1 MKKIRIIAAVLAA
14 LLLIGGAVIKICGA
28 DDNADLEPTLPLE
41 SEISKE
47 QAIKDLKYVFDTV
60 SANHPALLTDGNAE
74 NEFNSSYV
82 KLRRELMSKD
92 SVTITELWDKSA
104 ELVCTLDDAHT
115 IVTVSGTEYVSGGDE
130 ISDAYESGTLV
141 SIDGISADSM
151 KEHFKNVFPYEPQV
165 SFYADYMFGVALEY
179 GSWLTLLGADVLDG
193 IDVVI
198 GENSEAKHFDMTD
211 EPPERKQL
219 ELCSYKIDKE
229 NSLGV
234 FTLNRCEMSAEYT
247 EKLSEF
253 FTKVKDND
261 IKNVAVDLRS
271 NGGGTTEVIN
281 EFLRYIN
288 ISDYKLFGGTD
299 IRIGGN
305 LISYRDEITP
315 NKPVG
320 NAFDGKVYVLTSQY
334 TFSSAMDFAT
344 VIQDNGIGKVIG
356 ETPGNM
362 PTAYGDKLSFQLP
375 ESKLVLSVSYKKF
388 YRADMTK
395 SIEPLIPDYT
405 VDADKAEEKLVEY
418 IKSRS

>member
-1 MKKIRIIAAVLAA
+1 MRVTA
-14 LLLIGGAVIKICGA
+14 LLLAVILAVGGIVLKISGYDA
-28 DDNADLEPTLPLE
+28 QTDFEPTLPLE

-74 NEFNSSYV
+74 NKFNSSYV

-151 KEHFKNVFPYEPQV
+151 KEHFKKVFPYEPQV

-179 GSWLTLLGADVLDG
+179 GSWLTLLGADVSDG
-193 IDVVI
+193 IDVVFS
-198 GENSEAKHFDMTD
+198 GNNETKHFDMTD

-229 NSLGV
+229 NSLGI
-234 FTLNRCEMSAEYT
+234 FTLNRCEMSQEYT
-247 EKLSEF
+247 DRLSEF
-253 FTKVKDND
+253 FGAVRDNN
-261 IKNVAVDLRS
+261 IGNIAVDLRS

-299 IRIGGN
+299 IRNGGK

-315 NKPVG
+315 NKPVD
-320 NAFDGKVYVLTSQY
+320 NAFDGRVYVLTSNY

-356 ETPGNM
+356 EIPGNM
-362 PTAYGDKLSFQLP
+362 PTAYGDKRGFQLP

-388 YRADMTK
+388 YRVDINK
-395 SIEPLIPDYT
+395 SEEPLIPDCT
-405 VDADKAEEKLVEY
+405 VNADEALEKLVEY
-418 IKSRS
+418 IK

>member
-1 MKKIRIIAAVLAA
+1 MRVTA
-14 LLLIGGAVIKICGA
+14 LLLAVILAVGGIVLKICGYDA
-28 DDNADLEPTLPLE
+28 QTDFEPTLPLDTVLN
-41 SEISKE
+41 SE
-47 QAIKDLKYVFDTV
+47 QAQKDLKYVYDTV
-60 SANHPALLTDGNAE
+60 RAKHPLFLIDDGAE
-74 NEFNSSYV
+74 KRFGDVYI
-82 KLRRELMSKD
+82 KLRRELMDKD
-92 SVTITELWDKSA
+92 SVTVNELWEKSA

-115 IVTVSGTEYVSGGDE
+115 IVTASGTEYVNGGNE
-130 ISDAYESGTLV
+130 ISKAYNDGTLV

-151 KEHFKNVFPYEPQV
+151 KEHFKKVFPCEPQV
-165 SFYADYMFGVALEY
+165 SFYADYMFGVVLEY
-179 GSWLTLLGADVLDG
+179 GSWFTLLGADVSDG

-198 GENSEAKHFDMTD
+198 GENAKHFDMTD
-211 EPPERKQL
+211 EEPARKQL

-247 EKLSEF
+247 DRLSEF
-253 FTKVKDND
+253 FSAVRDNN
-261 IKNVAVDLRS
+261 IGNIAVDLRS

-315 NKPVG
+315 NKHVE
-320 NAFDGKVYVLTSQY
+320 NAFDGNVYVLTSQY

-356 ETPGNM
+356 EIPGNM

-375 ESKLVLSVSYKKF
+375 ESKLLLGVSYKKF
-388 YRADMTK
+388 YRVDIDK
-395 SIEPLIPDYT
+395 SEEPLIPDCT
-405 VDADKAEEKLVEY
+405 VNADEALEKLVEY
-418 IKSRS
+418 IK

>member
-1 MKKIRIIAAVLAA
+1 MNKLRVTA
-14 LLLIGGAVIKICGA
+14 LLLAVILAVGGIVLKISGYDA
-28 DDNADLEPTLPLE
+28 QTDFEPTLPLE

-92 SVTITELWDKSA
+92 SVTVNELWEKSA
-104 ELVCTLDDAHT
+104 KLVCTLDDAHT
-115 IVTVSGTEYVSGGDE
+115 IVTVSGTEYVNGGNE
-130 ISDAYESGTLV
+130 ISTAYRSGTLL

-165 SFYADYMFGVALEY
+165 SFYADYMLGEALQY
-179 GSWLTLLGADVLDG
+179 GSWLTLLGADVSDG
-193 IDVVI
+193 IDVVF
-198 GENSEAKHFDMTD
+198 GGNNETKHFDMTD

-234 FTLNRCEMSAEYT
+234 FTLNRCEMSQEYT
-247 EKLSEF
+247 DRLSEF
-253 FTKVKDND
+253 FGVVRDNN
-261 IKNVAVDLRS
+261 IGNIAVDLRS

-288 ISDYKLFGGTD
+288 ISDYKLVGGMD
-299 IRIGGN
+299 IRNGGK

-315 NKPVG
+315 NKPVD
-320 NAFDGKVYVLTSQY
+320 NAFDGRVYVLTSQY

-356 ETPGNM
+356 EIPGNM
-362 PTAYGDKLSFQLP
+362 PTAYGDKRGFQLP

-388 YRADMTK
+388 YRVDINK
-395 SIEPLIPDYT
+395 SEEPLIPDCT
-405 VDADKAEEKLVEY
+405 VNADEALEKLVEY
-418 IKSRS
+418 IK

>member
-1 MKKIRIIAAVLAA
+1 MRVTA
-14 LLLIGGAVIKICGA
+14 LLLAVILAVGGIVLKISGYDA
-28 DDNADLEPTLPLE
+28 QTDFEPTLPLE

-92 SVTITELWDKSA
+92 SVTVTELWEKSA

-115 IVTVSGTEYVSGGDE
+115 IVTVSGTEYVSGGNE
-130 ISDAYESGTLV
+130 ISKAYNDGTLV

-179 GSWLTLLGADVLDG
+179 GSWLTLLGADVSDG
-193 IDVVI
+193 IDVVF
-198 GENSEAKHFDMTD
+198 GGNNETKHFDMTD

-229 NSLGV
+229 NSLGI
-234 FTLNRCEMSAEYT
+234 FTLNRCEMSQEYT
-247 EKLSEF
+247 DRLLEF
-253 FTKVKDND
+253 FSAVRDNN
-261 IKNVAVDLRS
+261 IGNIAVDLRS

-315 NKPVG
+315 NKPVD
-320 NAFDGKVYVLTSQY
+320 NAFDGRVYVLTSQY

-356 ETPGNM
+356 EIPGNM
-362 PTAYGDKLSFQLP
+362 PTAYGDKRGFQLP

-388 YRADMTK
+388 YRVDINK
-395 SIEPLIPDYT
+395 SEEPLIPDCT
-405 VDADKAEEKLVEY
+405 VNADEALEKLVEY
-418 IKSRS
+418 IK

>member
-1 MKKIRIIAAVLAA
+1 MKKLRVTAVVLAVI
-14 LLLIGGAVIKICGA
+14 LAVSGIVLKITGSE
-28 DDNADLEPTLPLE
+28 DNTEPTLPLDTVL
-41 SEISKE
+41 STE
-47 QAIKDLKYVFDTV
+47 QAQKDFKYVYDTV
-60 SANHPALLTDGNAE
+60 RANHPAFLIDEYTDKKFGE
-74 NEFNSSYV
+74 TYIS
-82 KLRRELMSKD
+82 LRKELSDKEQ
-92 SVTITELWDKSA
+92 ITVNELWEMSA
-104 ELVCTLDDAHT
+104 KLVCTLDDAHT
-115 IVTVSGTEYVSGGDE
+115 IVTVSGTKYVSGGCE
-130 ISDAYESGTLV
+130 ISSAYKNGTLV

-151 KEHFKNVFPYEPQV
+151 KEHFKKVFPYEPQV

-179 GSWLTLLGADVLDG
+179 GSWLTLLGADVSDG

-253 FTKVKDND
+253 FGKVKDND

-315 NKPVG
+315 NKHVED
-320 NAFDGKVYVLTSQY
+320 AFDGKVYVLTSNY

-362 PTAYGDKLSFQLP
+362 PTAYGDKLGFQLP

-388 YRADMTK
+388 YRVDINK
-395 SIEPLIPDYT
+395 SIEPLIPDYAA
-405 VDADKAEEKLVEY
+405 DAETAEKKLVEY
-418 IKSRS
+418 IK

>member
-1 MKKIRIIAAVLAA
+1 MNKLRVTA
-14 LLLIGGAVIKICGA
+14 LLLAVILAVGGIVLKICGYDA
-28 DDNADLEPTLPLE
+28 QTDFEPTLPLE
-41 SEISKE
+41 TKISKE
-47 QAIKDLKYVFDTV
+47 QAVKDLKYVFDTV
-60 SANHPALLTDGNAE
+60 SANHPALLTDENAE
-74 NEFNSSYV
+74 NKFNSSYV

-92 SVTITELWDKSA
+92 SVTITELWEKSA

-115 IVTVSGTEYVSGGDE
+115 IVTVSGTEYVNGGNE
-130 ISDAYESGTLV
+130 ISKAYNDGTLV

-151 KEHFKNVFPYEPQV
+151 KEHFKKVFPCEPQV
-165 SFYADYMFGVALEY
+165 SFYADYMYGVALEY
-179 GSWLTLLGADVLDG
+179 GSWLTLLGADVSDG
-193 IDVVI
+193 IDVVFS
-198 GENSEAKHFDMTD
+198 GNKETKHFDMTD

-247 EKLSEF
+247 DRLSEF
-253 FTKVKDND
+253 FGAVRDNN
-261 IKNVAVDLRS
+261 IGNIAVDLRS

-299 IRIGGN
+299 IRFGGN

-315 NKPVG
+315 NKHVE

-334 TFSSAMDFAT
+334 TFSSAMDFAM

-356 ETPGNM
+356 EMPGNM
-362 PTAYGDKLSFQLP
+362 PTAYGDKLGFQIP

-388 YRADMTK
+388 YRVDINK

-405 VDADKAEEKLVEY
+405 VEADKALEKLVEY
-418 IKSRS
+418 IK

>member
-1 MKKIRIIAAVLAA
+1 MNKLRVTA
-14 LLLIGGAVIKICGA
+14 LLLAVILAVGGIVLKISGYDA
-28 DDNADLEPTLPLE
+28 QTDFEPTLPLDTRL
-41 SEISKE
+41 SSE
-47 QAIKDLKYVFDTV
+47 QAQKDLKYVYDTV
-60 SANHPALLTDGNAE
+60 RAKHPLFLIDDGAE
-74 NEFNSSYV
+74 KRFGDVYI
-82 KLRRELMSKD
+82 KLRRELMDKD
-92 SVTITELWDKSA
+92 SVTVNELWEKSA

-115 IVTVSGTEYVSGGDE
+115 IVTASGTEYVNGGNE
-130 ISDAYESGTLV
+130 ISKAYNDGTLV

-151 KEHFKNVFPYEPQV
+151 KEHFKKVFPCEPQV
-165 SFYADYMFGVALEY
+165 SFYADYMFGVVLEY
-179 GSWLTLLGADVLDG
+179 GSWLTLLGADVSDG
-193 IDVVI
+193 IDVVF
-198 GENSEAKHFDMTD
+198 GENAKHFDMTD

-247 EKLSEF
+247 DRLSEF
-253 FTKVKDND
+253 FSAVRDNN
-261 IKNVAVDLRS
+261 IGNIAVDLRS

-315 NKPVG
+315 NKHVE
-320 NAFDGKVYVLTSQY
+320 NAFDGRVYVLTSQY
-334 TFSSAMDFAT
+334 TFSSAMDFAM
-344 VIQDNGIGKVIG
+344 VIHDNGIGKVIG

-388 YRADMTK
+388 YRVDINK
-395 SIEPLIPDYT
+395 SEEPLIPDCT
-405 VDADKAEEKLVEY
+405 VNADEALEKLVEY
-418 IKSRS
+418 KK

>member
-1 MKKIRIIAAVLAA
+1 MNKLRVTA
-14 LLLIGGAVIKICGA
+14 LLLAVILAVGGIVLKICGYDA
-28 DDNADLEPTLPLE
+28 QTDFEPTLPLE
-41 SEISKE
+41 TKISKE
-47 QAIKDLKYVFDTV
+47 QAVKDLKYVFDTV
-60 SANHPALLTDGNAE
+60 SANHPALLTDENAE
-74 NEFNSSYV
+74 NKFNSSYV

-92 SVTITELWDKSA
+92 SVTITELWEKSA

-115 IVTVSGTEYVSGGDE
+115 IVTVSGTEYVNGGNE
-130 ISDAYESGTLV
+130 ISKAYNDGTLV

-151 KEHFKNVFPYEPQV
+151 KEHFKKVFPCEPQV
-165 SFYADYMFGVALEY
+165 SFYADYMYGVALEY
-179 GSWLTLLGADVLDG
+179 GSWLTLLGADVSDG
-193 IDVVI
+193 IDVVFS
-198 GENSEAKHFDMTD
+198 GNKETKHFDMTD

-247 EKLSEF
+247 DRLSEF
-253 FTKVKDND
+253 FGAVRDNN
-261 IKNVAVDLRS
+261 IGNIAVDLRS

-299 IRIGGN
+299 IRFGGN

-315 NKPVG
+315 NKHVE

-334 TFSSAMDFAT
+334 TFSSAMDFAM

-356 ETPGNM
+356 EIPGNM
-362 PTAYGDKLSFQLP
+362 PTAYGDKLGFQIP

-388 YRADMTK
+388 YRVDINK

-405 VDADKAEEKLVEY
+405 VEADKALEKLVEY
-418 IKSRS
+418 IK

>member
-1 MKKIRIIAAVLAA
+1 MNKLRVTA
-14 LLLIGGAVIKICGA
+14 LLLAVILAVGGIVLKISGYDA
-28 DDNADLEPTLPLE
+28 QTDFEPTLPLNTVLN
-41 SEISKE
+41 SE
-47 QAIKDLKYVFDTV
+47 QAQKDLKYVYDTV
-60 SANHPALLTDGNAE
+60 RANHPLFLIDDGAE
-74 NEFNSSYV
+74 KRFGDVYI
-82 KLRRELMSKD
+82 KLRRELMDKD
-92 SVTITELWDKSA
+92 SVTVKELWEKSA

-115 IVTVSGTEYVSGGDE
+115 IVTVSGTEYVNGGNE
-130 ISDAYESGTLV
+130 ISKAYNDGTLV

-151 KEHFKNVFPYEPQV
+151 KEHFKKVFPCEPQV
-165 SFYADYMFGVALEY
+165 SFYADYMFGVVLEY
-179 GSWLTLLGADVLDG
+179 GSWLTLLGADVSDG

-198 GENSEAKHFDMTD
+198 GENAKHFDMTD
-211 EPPERKQL
+211 EEPARKQL

-247 EKLSEF
+247 DRLSEF
-253 FTKVKDND
+253 FSAVRDNN
-261 IKNVAVDLRS
+261 IGNIAVDLRS

-315 NKPVG
+315 NKHVE
-320 NAFDGKVYVLTSQY
+320 NAFDGNVYVLTSQY

-356 ETPGNM
+356 EIPGNM

-375 ESKLVLSVSYKKF
+375 ESKLLLGVSYKKF
-388 YRADMTK
+388 YRVDIDK
-395 SIEPLIPDYT
+395 SEEPLIPDCT
-405 VDADKAEEKLVEY
+405 VNADEALEKLVEY
-418 IKSRS
+418 IK

>member
-1 MKKIRIIAAVLAA
+1 MKKTRIIAAVLAA
-14 LLLIGGAVIKICGA
+14 VLLVGGAVMKICGA
-28 DDNADLEPTLPLE
+28 DSNKELEPTLPLE
-41 SEISKE
+41 TKISKE
-47 QAIKDLKYVFDTV
+47 QAVKDLKYVFDTV

-74 NEFNSSYV
+74 NKFNSSYV

-115 IVTVSGTEYVSGGDE
+115 IVTVSGTQYVSGGDE

-165 SFYADYMFGVALEY
+165 SFYADYMFGEALQY
-179 GSWLTLLGADVLDG
+179 GSWLTLLGADVSDG
-193 IDVVI
+193 IDVVF
-198 GENSEAKHFDMTD
+198 GGNNETKHFDMTD

-229 NSLGV
+229 NSLGI

-247 EKLSEF
+247 DRLLEF
-253 FTKVKDND
+253 FSAVRDNN
-261 IKNVAVDLRS
+261 IGNIAVDLRS

-315 NKPVG
+315 NKPVD
-320 NAFDGKVYVLTSQY
+320 NAFDGRVYVLTSQY

-356 ETPGNM
+356 EIPGNM
-362 PTAYGDKLSFQLP
+362 PTAYGDKRGFQLP

-388 YRADMTK
+388 YRVDINK
-395 SIEPLIPDYT
+395 SEEPLIPDCT
-405 VDADKAEEKLVEY
+405 VNADEALEKLVEY
-418 IKSRS
+418 IK

>member
-1 MKKIRIIAAVLAA
+1 MRVTA
-14 LLLIGGAVIKICGA
+14 LLLAVILAVGGIVLKICGYDA
-28 DDNADLEPTLPLE
+28 QTDFEPTLPLE
-41 SEISKE
+41 TKISKE
-47 QAIKDLKYVFDTV
+47 QAVKDLKYVFDTV
-60 SANHPALLTDGNAE
+60 SANHPALLTDENAE
-74 NEFNSSYV
+74 NKFNSSYV

-92 SVTITELWDKSA
+92 SVTITELWEKSA

-115 IVTVSGTEYVSGGDE
+115 IVTVSGTEYVNGGNE
-130 ISDAYESGTLV
+130 ISKAYNDGTLV
-141 SIDGISADSM
+141 SIDGVSADSM
-151 KEHFKNVFPYEPQV
+151 KEHFKKVFPCEPQV
-165 SFYADYMFGVALEY
+165 GFYADYMLGVALEY
-179 GSWLTLLGADVLDG
+179 GSWLTLLGVDVSDG
-193 IDVVI
+193 IDVVF
-198 GENSEAKHFDMTD
+198 GENAKHFDMTD

-229 NSLGV
+229 NSLGI
-234 FTLNRCEMSAEYT
+234 FTLNRCEMSQEYT
-247 EKLSEF
+247 DRLSDF
-253 FTKVKDND
+253 FSAVRDNN
-261 IKNVAVDLRS
+261 IGNIAVDLRS

-315 NKPVG
+315 NKHVE

-334 TFSSAMDFAT
+334 TFSSAMDFAM

-356 ETPGNM
+356 EMPGNM
-362 PTAYGDKLSFQLP
+362 PTAYGDKLSFQLS

-388 YRADMTK
+388 YRVDINK

-405 VDADKAEEKLVEY
+405 VEADKALEKLVEY
-418 IKSRS
+418 IK

>member
-1 MKKIRIIAAVLAA
+1 MRVTA
-14 LLLIGGAVIKICGA
+14 LLLAVILAVGGIVLKICGYDA
-28 DDNADLEPTLPLE
+28 QTDFEPTLPLE
-41 SEISKE
+41 TKISKE
-47 QAIKDLKYVFDTV
+47 QAVKDLKYVFDTV
-60 SANHPALLTDGNAE
+60 SANHPALLTDENAE
-74 NEFNSSYV
+74 NKFNSSYV

-92 SVTITELWDKSA
+92 SVTITELWEKSA

-115 IVTVSGTEYVSGGDE
+115 IVTVSGTEYVNGGNE
-130 ISDAYESGTLV
+130 ISKAYNDGTLV

-151 KEHFKNVFPYEPQV
+151 KEHFKKVFPCEPQV
-165 SFYADYMFGVALEY
+165 SFYADYMYGVALEY
-179 GSWLTLLGADVLDG
+179 GSWLTLLGADVSDG
-193 IDVVI
+193 IDVVFS
-198 GENSEAKHFDMTD
+198 GNKETKHFDMTD

-247 EKLSEF
+247 DRLSEF
-253 FTKVKDND
+253 FGAVRDNN
-261 IKNVAVDLRS
+261 IGNIAVDLRS

-299 IRIGGN
+299 IRFGGN

-315 NKPVG
+315 NKHVE

-334 TFSSAMDFAT
+334 TFSSAMDFAM

-356 ETPGNM
+356 EIPGNM
-362 PTAYGDKLSFQLP
+362 PTAYGDKLGFQIP

-388 YRADMTK
+388 YRVDINK

-405 VDADKAEEKLVEY
+405 VEADKALEKLVEY
-418 IKSRS
+418 IK

>member
-1 MKKIRIIAAVLAA
+1 MNKLRVTA
-14 LLLIGGAVIKICGA
+14 LLLAVILAVGGIVLKICGYDA
-28 DDNADLEPTLPLE
+28 QTDFEPTLPLE
-41 SEISKE
+41 TKISKE
-47 QAIKDLKYVFDTV
+47 QAVKDLKYVFDTV
-60 SANHPALLTDGNAE
+60 SANHPALLTDENAE
-74 NEFNSSYV
+74 NKFNSSYV

-104 ELVCTLDDAHT
+104 ELVYALEDAHT
-115 IVTVSGTEYVSGGDE
+115 IVTVSGTEYVNGGNE
-130 ISDAYESGTLV
+130 ISKAYNDGTLV

-151 KEHFKNVFPYEPQV
+151 KEHFKKVFPCEPQV
-165 SFYADYMFGVALEY
+165 SFYADYMYGVALEY
-179 GSWLTLLGADVLDG
+179 GSWLTLLGADVSDG
-193 IDVVI
+193 IDVVFS
-198 GENSEAKHFDMTD
+198 GNKETKHFDMTD

-229 NSLGV
+229 NSLGI
-234 FTLNRCEMSAEYT
+234 FTLNRCEMSQEYT
-247 EKLSEF
+247 DRLSEF
-253 FTKVKDND
+253 FSAVRDNN
-261 IKNVAVDLRS
+261 IGNIAVDLRS

-315 NKPVG
+315 NKHVE

-356 ETPGNM
+356 EIPGNM
-362 PTAYGDKLSFQLP
+362 PTAYGDKLGFQLP

-388 YRADMTK
+388 YRVDINK

-405 VDADKAEEKLVEY
+405 VEADKALEKLVEY
-418 IKSRS
+418 IK

>member
-1 MKKIRIIAAVLAA
+1 MRVTA
-14 LLLIGGAVIKICGA
+14 LLLAVILAVGGIVLKISGYDA
-28 DDNADLEPTLPLE
+28 QTDFEPTLPLDTVL
-41 SEISKE
+41 SSE
-47 QAIKDLKYVFDTV
+47 QAVKDLKYVFDTV
-60 SANHPALLTDGNAE
+60 SANHPALLTDENAE
-74 NEFNSSYV
+74 NKFNSSYV

-92 SVTITELWDKSA
+92 SVTITELWEKSA

-115 IVTVSGTEYVSGGDE
+115 IVTASGTEYVSGGNE
-130 ISDAYESGTLV
+130 ISKAYNDGTLV

-151 KEHFKNVFPYEPQV
+151 KEHFKKVFPCEPQV
-165 SFYADYMFGVALEY
+165 SFYAEYMLGVVLEY
-179 GSWLTLLGADVLDG
+179 GSWLTLLGADISDG
-193 IDVVI
+193 IDVVFS
-198 GENSEAKHFDMTD
+198 GKTETKHFDMTD
-211 EPPERKQL
+211 EPPERKQI

-234 FTLNRCEMSAEYT
+234 FTLNRCEMSQEYT
-247 EKLSEF
+247 DMLSEF
-253 FTKVKDND
+253 FSAERDNN
-261 IKNVAVDLRS
+261 IGNIAVDLRS

-288 ISDYKLFGGTD
+288 ISDYKLFGGTE

-315 NKPVG
+315 NKHVE

-362 PTAYGDKLSFQLP
+362 PTAYGDKLGFQLP
-375 ESKLVLSVSYKKF
+375 KSKLVLSVSYKKF
-388 YRADMTK
+388 YRVDINK

-405 VDADKAEEKLVEY
+405 VEADKALEKLVEY
-418 IKSRS
+418 IK

>member
-1 MKKIRIIAAVLAA
+1 MKKLRVTAVVLAVILA
-14 LLLIGGAVIKICGA
+14 VSGIVLKISGAE
-28 DDNADLEPTLPLE
+28 DNTEPTLPLDTVL
-41 SEISKE
+41 STE
-47 QAIKDLKYVFDTV
+47 QAQKDFKYVYDAV
-60 SANHPALLTDGNAE
+60 RANHPAFLIDEYTEKKFGE
-74 NEFNSSYV
+74 TYIS
-82 KLRRELMSKD
+82 LRKELSDKEQ
-92 SVTITELWDKSA
+92 ITVNELWEMSA
-104 ELVCTLDDAHT
+104 KLVCTLDDAHT
-115 IVTVSGTEYVSGGDE
+115 IVTVSGTQYVSGGDE
-130 ISDAYESGTLV
+130 ISSAYENGTLV

-179 GSWLTLLGADVLDG
+179 GSWLTLLGADISDG

-211 EPPERKQL
+211 EPPARKQL

-229 NSLGV
+229 NSLGI
-234 FTLNRCEMSAEYT
+234 FTLNRCEMSGEYT
-247 EKLSEF
+247 DKLSEF
-253 FTKVKDND
+253 FGKVKDND

-315 NKPVG
+315 NKHVE
-320 NAFDGKVYVLTSQY
+320 NAFDGNIYVLTSQY

-418 IKSRS
+418 IK

>member
-1 MKKIRIIAAVLAA
+1 MRVTA
-14 LLLIGGAVIKICGA
+14 LLLAVILAVGGIVLKISGYDA
-28 DDNADLEPTLPLE
+28 QTDFEPTLPLE

-92 SVTITELWDKSA
+92 SVTVTELWEKSA

-115 IVTVSGTEYVSGGDE
+115 IVTVSGTEYVNGGSE
-130 ISDAYESGTLV
+130 ISTAYKSGTLL

-151 KEHFKNVFPYEPQV
+151 KEHFKKVFPYEPQV
-165 SFYADYMFGVALEY
+165 SFYADYMFGEALQY
-179 GSWLTLLGADVLDG
+179 GSWLTLLGADVSDG
-193 IDVVI
+193 IDVVFS
-198 GENSEAKHFDMTD
+198 GNNETKHFDMTD

-229 NSLGV
+229 NSLGI
-234 FTLNRCEMSAEYT
+234 FTLNRCEMSQEYT
-247 EKLSEF
+247 DRLSEF
-253 FTKVKDND
+253 FSAVRDNN
-261 IKNVAVDLRS
+261 IGNIAVDLRS

-288 ISDYKLFGGTD
+288 ISDYKLVGGMD
-299 IRIGGN
+299 IRNGGK

-315 NKPVG
+315 NKPVD
-320 NAFDGKVYVLTSQY
+320 NAFGGRVYALTSNY

-356 ETPGNM
+356 EIPGNM
-362 PTAYGDKLSFQLP
+362 PTAYGDKLGFQLP

-388 YRADMTK
+388 YRVDINK
-395 SIEPLIPDYT
+395 SEEPLIPDCT
-405 VDADKAEEKLVEY
+405 VNADDALEKLVEY
-418 IKSRS
+418 IK

>member
-1 MKKIRIIAAVLAA
+1 MNKLRVTALVLAVILA
-14 LLLIGGAVIKICGA
+14 VGGIVLKISGYDAQA
-28 DDNADLEPTLPLE
+28 DFEPTLPLDTVLN
-41 SEISKE
+41 SE
-47 QAIKDLKYVFDTV
+47 QAQKDLKYVYDTV
-60 SANHPALLTDGNAE
+60 RANHPLFLIDDGAE
-74 NEFNSSYV
+74 KRFGEVYI
-82 KLRRELMSKD
+82 KLRRELMDKD
-92 SVTITELWDKSA
+92 SVTVNELWEKSA

-115 IVTVSGTEYVSGGDE
+115 IVTVSGTEYVNGGSE
-130 ISDAYESGTLV
+130 ISTAYRSGMLL

-151 KEHFKNVFPYEPQV
+151 KEHFKKVFPYEPQV
-165 SFYADYMFGVALEY
+165 SFYADYMFGEALQY
-179 GSWLTLLGADVLDG
+179 GSWLTLLGADVSDG

-198 GENSEAKHFDMTD
+198 GENNETKHFDMTD

-219 ELCSYKIDKE
+219 DLCSYKIDKE
-229 NSLGV
+229 NSLGI
-234 FTLNRCEMSAEYT
+234 FTLNRCEMSQEYT

-253 FTKVKDND
+253 FGKVKDND

-315 NKPVG
+315 NKPVD
-320 NAFDGKVYVLTSQY
+320 NAFDGKVYVLTSNY

-362 PTAYGDKLSFQLP
+362 PTAYGDKLGFQLP

-388 YRADMTK
+388 YRVDINK

-405 VDADKAEEKLVEY
+405 VEADKALEKLVEY
-418 IKSRS
+418 IK

>member
-1 MKKIRIIAAVLAA
+1 MRVTA
-14 LLLIGGAVIKICGA
+14 LLLAVILAVGGIVLKISGYDA
-28 DDNADLEPTLPLE
+28 QTDFEPTLPLDTVLN
-41 SEISKE
+41 SE
-47 QAIKDLKYVFDTV
+47 QAQKDLKYVYDTV
-60 SANHPALLTDGNAE
+60 RAKHPVFLIDDGAE
-74 NEFNSSYV
+74 KRFGDVYI
-82 KLRRELMSKD
+82 KLRRELMDKD
-92 SVTITELWDKSA
+92 SVTVNELWEKSA

-115 IVTVSGTEYVSGGDE
+115 IVTASGTEYVNGGDE
-130 ISDAYESGTLV
+130 ISKAYNDGTLV

-151 KEHFKNVFPYEPQV
+151 KEHFKKVFPCEPQV
-165 SFYADYMFGVALEY
+165 SFYADYMFGVVLEY
-179 GSWLTLLGADVLDG
+179 GSWLTLLGADVSDG
-193 IDVVI
+193 IDVVF
-198 GENSEAKHFDMTD
+198 GENAKHFDMTD

-229 NSLGV
+229 NSLGI

-247 EKLSEF
+247 DRLSEF
-253 FTKVKDND
+253 FSAVRDNN
-261 IKNVAVDLRS
+261 IGNIAVDLRS

-315 NKPVG
+315 NKHVD
-320 NAFDGKVYVLTSQY
+320 NAFDGRVYVLTSQY

-375 ESKLVLSVSYKKF
+375 ESKLLLGVSYKKF
-388 YRADMTK
+388 YRVDINK
-395 SIEPLIPDYT
+395 SEEPLIPDCT
-405 VDADKAEEKLVEY
+405 VNADEALEKLVEY
-418 IKSRS
+418 IK

>member
-1 MKKIRIIAAVLAA
+1 MNKLRVTA
-14 LLLIGGAVIKICGA
+14 LLLAVILAVGGIVLKISGYDA
-28 DDNADLEPTLPLE
+28 QTDFEPTLPLDTRL
-41 SEISKE
+41 SSE
-47 QAIKDLKYVFDTV
+47 QAQKDLKYVYDTV
-60 SANHPALLTDGNAE
+60 RAKHPVFLIDDGAE
-74 NEFNSSYV
+74 KRFGDVYI
-82 KLRRELMSKD
+82 KLRRELMDKD
-92 SVTITELWDKSA
+92 SVTVKELWEKSA

-115 IVTVSGTEYVSGGDE
+115 IVTVSGTEYVNGGNE
-130 ISDAYESGTLV
+130 ISKAYNDGTLV

-151 KEHFKNVFPYEPQV
+151 KEHFKKVFPCEPQV
-165 SFYADYMFGVALEY
+165 SFYADYMFGVVLEY
-179 GSWLTLLGADVLDG
+179 GSWLTLLGADVSDG
-193 IDVVI
+193 IDVVF
-198 GENSEAKHFDMTD
+198 GENAKHFDMTD

-229 NSLGV
+229 KSLGI

-247 EKLSEF
+247 DRLSEF
-253 FTKVKDND
+253 FSAVRDNN
-261 IKNVAVDLRS
+261 IGNIAVDLRS

-315 NKPVG
+315 NKPVD
-320 NAFDGKVYVLTSQY
+320 NAFDGRVYALTSNY

-362 PTAYGDKLSFQLP
+362 PTAYGDKLGFQLP
-375 ESKLVLSVSYKKF
+375 ESKLLLGVSYKKF
-388 YRADMTK
+388 YRVDIDK
-395 SIEPLIPDYT
+395 SEEPLIPDCT
-405 VDADKAEEKLVEY
+405 VSTDEALEKLVEY
-418 IKSRS
+418 IK

>member
-1 MKKIRIIAAVLAA
+1 MRVTA
-14 LLLIGGAVIKICGA
+14 LLLAVILAVGGIVLKICGYDA
-28 DDNADLEPTLPLE
+28 QTDFEPTLPLE
-41 SEISKE
+41 TKISKE
-47 QAIKDLKYVFDTV
+47 QAVKDLKYVFDTV
-60 SANHPALLTDGNAE
+60 SANHPALLTDENAE
-74 NEFNSSYV
+74 NKFNSSYV

-104 ELVCTLDDAHT
+104 ELVCALEDAHT
-115 IVTVSGTEYVSGGDE
+115 IVTVSGTEYVNGGNE
-130 ISDAYESGTLV
+130 ISKAYNDGTLV

-151 KEHFKNVFPYEPQV
+151 KEHFKKVFPCEPQV
-165 SFYADYMFGVALEY
+165 SFYADYMYGVALEY
-179 GSWLTLLGADVLDG
+179 GSWLTLLGADVSDG
-193 IDVVI
+193 IDVVFS
-198 GENSEAKHFDMTD
+198 GNKETKHFDMTD

-229 NSLGV
+229 NSLGI
-234 FTLNRCEMSAEYT
+234 FTLNRCEMSQEYT
-247 EKLSEF
+247 DRLSEF
-253 FTKVKDND
+253 FSAVRDNN
-261 IKNVAVDLRS
+261 IGNIAVDLRS

-315 NKPVG
+315 NKHVE

-356 ETPGNM
+356 EIPGNM
-362 PTAYGDKLSFQLP
+362 PTAYGDKLGFQLP

-388 YRADMTK
+388 YRVDINK

-405 VDADKAEEKLVEY
+405 VEADKALEKLVEY
-418 IKSRS
+418 IK

>member
-1 MKKIRIIAAVLAA
+1 MNKLRVTA
-14 LLLIGGAVIKICGA
+14 LLLAVILAVGGIVLKICGYDA
-28 DDNADLEPTLPLE
+28 QTDFEPTLPLDTVLN
-41 SEISKE
+41 SE
-47 QAIKDLKYVFDTV
+47 QAQKDLKYVYDTV
-60 SANHPALLTDGNAE
+60 RAKHPLFLIDDGAE
-74 NEFNSSYV
+74 KRFGDVYI
-82 KLRRELMSKD
+82 KLRRELMDKD
-92 SVTITELWDKSA
+92 SVTVNELWEKSA

-115 IVTVSGTEYVSGGDE
+115 IVTASGTEYVNGGNE
-130 ISDAYESGTLV
+130 ISKAYNDGTLV

-151 KEHFKNVFPYEPQV
+151 KEHFKKVFPCEPQV
-165 SFYADYMFGVALEY
+165 SFYADYMFGVVLEY
-179 GSWLTLLGADVLDG
+179 GSWLTLLGADVSDG

-198 GENSEAKHFDMTD
+198 GENAKHFDMTD
-211 EPPERKQL
+211 EEPARKQL

-247 EKLSEF
+247 DRLSEF
-253 FTKVKDND
+253 FSAVRDNN
-261 IKNVAVDLRS
+261 IGNIAVDLRS

-281 EFLRYIN
+281 EILRYIN

-315 NKPVG
+315 NKHVE
-320 NAFDGKVYVLTSQY
+320 NAFDGNVYVLTSQY

-356 ETPGNM
+356 EIPGNM

-375 ESKLVLSVSYKKF
+375 ESKLLLGVSYKKF
-388 YRADMTK
+388 YRVDIDK
-395 SIEPLIPDYT
+395 SEEPLIPDCT
-405 VDADKAEEKLVEY
+405 VNADEALEKLVEY
-418 IKSRS
+418 IK

>member
-1 MKKIRIIAAVLAA
+1 MNKLRVTA
-14 LLLIGGAVIKICGA
+14 LLLAVILAVGGIVLKISGYDA
-28 DDNADLEPTLPLE
+28 QTDFEPTLPLE

-92 SVTITELWDKSA
+92 SVTVTELWEKSA

-115 IVTVSGTEYVSGGDE
+115 IVTVSGTEYVSGGNE
-130 ISDAYESGTLV
+130 ISKAYNDGTLV

-179 GSWLTLLGADVLDG
+179 GSWLTLLGADVSDG
-193 IDVVI
+193 IDVVF
-198 GENSEAKHFDMTD
+198 GGNNETKHFDMTD

-229 NSLGV
+229 NSLGI
-234 FTLNRCEMSAEYT
+234 FTLNRCEMSQEYT
-247 EKLSEF
+247 DRLLEF
-253 FTKVKDND
+253 FSAVRDNN
-261 IKNVAVDLRS
+261 IGNIAVDLRS

-315 NKPVG
+315 NKPVD
-320 NAFDGKVYVLTSQY
+320 NAFDGRVYVLTSQY

-356 ETPGNM
+356 EIPGNM
-362 PTAYGDKLSFQLP
+362 PTAYGDKRGFQLP

-388 YRADMTK
+388 YRVDINK
-395 SIEPLIPDYT
+395 SEEPLIPDCT
-405 VDADKAEEKLVEY
+405 VNADEALEKLVEY
-418 IKSRS
+418 IK

>member
-1 MKKIRIIAAVLAA
+1 MNKLRVTA
-14 LLLIGGAVIKICGA
+14 LLLAVILAVGGIVLKICGYDA
-28 DDNADLEPTLPLE
+28 QTDFEPTLPLE
-41 SEISKE
+41 TKISKE
-47 QAIKDLKYVFDTV
+47 QAVKDLKYVFDTV
-60 SANHPALLTDGNAE
+60 SANHPALLTDENAE
-74 NEFNSSYV
+74 NKFNSSYV

-92 SVTITELWDKSA
+92 SVTITELWEKSA

-115 IVTVSGTEYVSGGDE
+115 IVTVSGTEYVNGGNE
-130 ISDAYESGTLV
+130 ISKAYNDGTLV

-151 KEHFKNVFPYEPQV
+151 KEHFKKVFPCEPQV
-165 SFYADYMFGVALEY
+165 SFYADYMYGVALEY
-179 GSWLTLLGADVLDG
+179 GSWLTLLGADVSDG
-193 IDVVI
+193 IDVVFS
-198 GENSEAKHFDMTD
+198 GNKETKHFDMTD

-229 NSLGV
+229 NSLGI
-234 FTLNRCEMSAEYT
+234 FTLNRCEMSQEYT
-247 EKLSEF
+247 DRLSEF
-253 FTKVKDND
+253 FSAVRDNN
-261 IKNVAVDLRS
+261 IGNIAVDLRS

-299 IRIGGN
+299 IRFGGN

-315 NKPVG
+315 NKHVE

-334 TFSSAMDFAT
+334 TFSSAMDFAM

-356 ETPGNM
+356 EIPGNM
-362 PTAYGDKLSFQLP
+362 PTAYGDKLGFQLP

-388 YRADMTK
+388 YRVDINK

-405 VDADKAEEKLVEY
+405 VEADKALEKLVEY
-418 IKSRS
+418 IK